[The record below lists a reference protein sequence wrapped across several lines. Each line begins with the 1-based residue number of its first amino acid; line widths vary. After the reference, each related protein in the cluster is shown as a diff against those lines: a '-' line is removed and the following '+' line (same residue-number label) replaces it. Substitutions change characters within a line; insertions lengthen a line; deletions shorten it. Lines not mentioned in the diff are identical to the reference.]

1 VIPTN
6 VVTAIVKYRLIQNLR
21 SRIVHN
27 TDPSEFAIYSHG
39 ANVTPIC
46 MVGRGWWGDKGK
58 VWMYYEKWRD
68 GKLVG
73 HDKPAYQHVS
83 SDTPVTC
90 KSCLRRN

>member
-1 VIPTN
+1 
-6 VVTAIVKYRLIQNLR
+6 
-21 SRIVHN
+21 
-27 TDPSEFAIYSHG
+27 
-39 ANVTPIC
+39 

-58 VWMYYEKWRD
+58 VWMYYEKWRG